1 MNTHPRLCWLIPALC
16 LPLAAAMAQD
26 VPPASS
32 LPGSHRGATGPVP
45 MDTLPEE
52 EPPPSAPQPDTGPS
66 PVPPGGPSLLLR
78 GVRFEGGEGL
88 PRDGLESIYRP
99 YLGREVRL
107 ADLEEL
113 RYRLTKHYVD
123 QGYINSG
130 VIIKPGQTVSDGVV
144 VFQIIAGR
152 LSKIRVSGQ
161 GRLRPSYVS
170 GRLQPDPTA
179 PFNRE
184 DLQGRF
190 QLLLQDPLIERL
202 NGTLI
207 PGSEPGSAVLDLAV
221 TRARPWELYLRTD
234 NYRPPSTG
242 SERAYV
248 GGVLRN
254 LTGFGDALD
263 LSLGHGY
270 EGEGK
275 EGAIGWSLPLNV
287 HDTRLSLRYDRS
299 DASLL
304 EEPLAD
310 LDIESETQR
319 IELGLSHPLWNTTQG
334 GLRLGLLL
342 SWGENETHLLGIP
355 FSFSEGAV
363 DGISRVAAARFIQ
376 EYSRRSTHQAHAV
389 RSVFS
394 YGLDAFD
401 ATIHPGH
408 IPDSRFF
415 AWLGQGQSV
424 WRLNERGTQLILR
437 GGVQLAGET
446 LLSLERF
453 SVGGVNTVRGYRE
466 NELVGDSGYA
476 ASLELR
482 HPVWEGVGFGETQ
495 QQIQIAFFFDAGGV
509 WNHGRSDQR
518 EDLQSLGLG
527 AIWTIQD
534 RLHAECYYGY
544 ALSDRPKPAEHDLQ
558 DDGIHFMVRAD
569 F

>member
-1 MNTHPRLCWLIPALC
+1 MNTHPRLRWLIPALC
-16 LPLAAAMAQD
+16 LPLTAAMAQD

-32 LPGSHRGATGPVP
+32 LPGSHRGATGPAP

-52 EPPPSAPQPDTGPS
+52 EPPPPAPQRDTGTS

-88 PRDGLESIYRP
+88 SQQALEPIYRP
-99 YLGREVRL
+99 YIGQQVTL

-152 LSKIRVSGQ
+152 LSEIRVSGQ
-161 GRLRPSYVS
+161 ERLRPSYVS

-184 DLQGRF
+184 DLQERF
-190 QLLLQDPLIERL
+190 QLLLQDPLIERI

-242 SERAYV
+242 SERAYI

-263 LSLGHGY
+263 LYLGHGY

-275 EGAIGWSLPLNV
+275 EGAIGWSVPLNV

-310 LDIESETQR
+310 LDIESQTQR
-319 IELGLSHPLWNTTQG
+319 FELGLSHPLWNTTQG

-342 SWGENETHLLGIP
+342 SWGENETRLLGIP

-363 DGISRVAAARFIQ
+363 DGTSRVAAARFVQ
-376 EYSRRSTHQAHAV
+376 EYSRRSTHQAHAL

-401 ATIHPGH
+401 ATIHSGQT
-408 IPDSRFF
+408 PDSRFF

-482 HPVWEGVGFGETQ
+482 HPVWEGVGFGETRQ
-495 QQIQIAFFFDAGGV
+495 QVQLALFFDAGGV
-509 WNHGRSDQR
+509 WNHGRSDRR
-518 EDLQSLGLG
+518 EDIQSIGLG

-534 RLHAECYYGY
+534 RLRAECYYGY
-544 ALSDRPKPAEHDLQ
+544 ALSDRPEQAEHDLQ